1 MSHFIYI
8 VGYISTRRSP
18 MVVEIMPRKHS
29 HIESVP
35 SKPSKDRNVCI
46 IIDTAVTTFPAP
58 WGVRNPQTAK
68 NSVSFQD
75 CSWMIS

>member
-8 VGYISTRRSP
+8 VGYISIRRSP
-18 MVVEIMPRKHS
+18 MVVEIMPGKHS
-29 HIESVP
+29 HIESVH
-35 SKPSKDRNVCI
+35 SKPSKDRNVCFM
-46 IIDTAVTTFPAP
+46 IDTAVTTFPTL